1 MGSQRCSGAGHG
13 FTAEVKGS
21 YPLVLI
27 TSAFF
32 SPATRPLRR
41 RNKLRVP
48 GSNQNAFVRVCVC
61 KLTNVLLPASCNTKP
76 VSEVMWKRGSQS
88 EHRITR
94 LETDTK
100 TYIGHTSLFL
110 PTQTRRESYRATS
123 CCVIPSTDL
132 TNSAISIVGR
142 LIYSDHVITHTQGFY
157 CRVFS

>member
-32 SPATRPLRR
+32 SPQL
-41 RNKLRVP
+41 VP
-48 GSNQNAFVRVCVC
+48 SDGETNQEFQVRIKMRTFVRSSVC

-142 LIYSDHVITHTQGFY
+142 LIYSDHVIT
-157 CRVFS
+157 R

>member
-32 SPATRPLRR
+32 S
-41 RNKLRVP
+41 RNSSPPTAKQTKSSRFE
-48 GSNQNAFVRVCVC
+48 SKCVRSFVCVR

-142 LIYSDHVITHTQGFY
+142 LIYSDHVIT
-157 CRVFS
+157 R